1 MSGVATLDR
10 PWVLARP
17 GRSATSFLVFVP
29 ARSCVI
35 GRVTRHT
42 VEPCERAA
50 WGAQRPRGGD
60 WLAVDDRGD
69 VTICRTR
76 AEAAQAVYDAWQADP
91 IAHEEGQ
98 PQP

>member
-1 MSGVATLDR
+1 MHDR
-10 PWVLARP
+10 PWVLSPR
-17 GRSATSFLVFVP
+17 GRSSASWWVFVP
-29 ARSCVI
+29 ARSCVV
-35 GRVTRHT
+35 GRVAQHT
-42 VEPCERAA
+42 VEPCERAE

-60 WLAVDDRGD
+60 WLAIDDRGV

-76 AEAAQAVYDAWQADP
+76 AEAAQAVYDRWAANP